1 MGWFFKKK
9 VVPKVPMP
17 PAMGE
22 SALRLP
28 PKFSSERVIEPEKVK
43 AAAGLPVEREI
54 ASPELS
60 LPMPPTPGGGTI
72 PDSIYVKVEVYQQ
85 ILGEVDSL
93 RKQLGLLTEA
103 GKVLETSEYNEEAN
117 FTRLRRAMKM
127 LHDDLL
133 KIDKVLFK

>member
-9 VVPKVPMP
+9 IVPKVPLP

-28 PKFSSERVIEPEKVK
+28 PRFSSERVIEPEKVK
-43 AAAGLPVEREI
+43 AAAGIPQQIESP
-54 ASPELS
+54 SPELS
-60 LPMPPTPGGGTI
+60 LPVPPTLGGGTI
-72 PDSIYVKVEVYQQ
+72 PDSIYVKIEVYQR

-93 RKQLGLLTEA
+93 RKQLVLLTEA

-133 KIDKVLFK
+133 KIDKIVFK